1 LSTAWVV
8 LYLVLV
14 IPLLIAAILYR
25 KSACKGTS
33 RMTQEVAEEHN
44 HYLAK
49 AKSSVIDARA
59 PSLTT
64 NKRHRPTRFDPVA
77 RNLQFMRDQ
86 AWRDYER
93 RYNAW
98 VNLNSNRP
106 NPPPPPTR
114 PRGM

>member
-1 LSTAWVV
+1 MSTAWVV
-8 LYLVLV
+8 LDLVLV
-14 IPLLIAAILYR
+14 IPLLIAAILCR
-25 KSACKGTS
+25 RLACKGTS

-49 AKSSVIDARA
+49 AKSSVIDTRTT
-59 PSLTT
+59 SLTT
-64 NKRHRPTRFDPVA
+64 NKRHRPTRFDPAA

>member
-1 LSTAWVV
+1 MSTSWVV

-14 IPLLIAAILYR
+14 IPLLIAAILCL
-25 KSACKGTS
+25 KSAHKGTS
-33 RMTQEVAEEHN
+33 RMTQEVGEEHN

-49 AKSSVIDARA
+49 AKSSVIAARA
-59 PSLTT
+59 KSLTA

-77 RNLQFMRDQ
+77 RNLQFKRDQ

-106 NPPPPPTR
+106 NPPPPPSR

>member
-1 LSTAWVV
+1 MSTVWVV

-14 IPLLIAAILYR
+14 IPLLIAAISYL

-33 RMTQEVAEEHN
+33 RMTQEIADAHN
-44 HYLAK
+44 LTK
-49 AKSSVIDARA
+49 AKSSVIDPRA
-59 PSLTT
+59 SSLTT
-64 NKRHRPTRFDPVA
+64 NKRHRPTGFDPVA

-98 VNLNSNRP
+98 MNLNSNCP
-106 NPPPPPTR
+106 NPPPPPSR